1 MSSNAVNNN
10 VTYATLPERLAAA
23 LIDYLIIATAFVTLV
38 ALVSSDGGEMVQ
50 VKFWHI
56 FAIEWLYFSAQHS
69 SQKRATLGMRV
80 MKLQITTLNAKQLTL
95 STASLRYMVSLL
107 SSLILWLGHLMMLT
121 NDLRQT
127 MHDKMAGTLVIK
139 KQNG

>member
-1 MSSNAVNNN
+1 MPSHVANNN
-10 VTYATLPERLAAA
+10 LTYAKLPDRLAAA
-23 LIDYLIIATAFVTLV
+23 MIDYLIIAIAFVTILT
-38 ALVSSDGGEMVQ
+38 LISNDGGEMIPA
-50 VKFWHI
+50 KFWHI

-80 MKLQITTLNAKQLTL
+80 MKLEIITMNEEQLTFT
-95 STASLRYMVSLL
+95 TASLRYMVSLL

-121 NDLRQT
+121 NDLRQA

-139 KQNG
+139 KTK

>member
-1 MSSNAVNNN
+1 MPAHIANNN
-10 VTYATLPERLAAA
+10 LTYATLPERLAAA
-23 LIDYLIIATAFVTLV
+23 LIDYLIIATAFVTLIT
-38 ALVSSDGGEMVQ
+38 LISSDGGEMIQ

-56 FAIEWLYFSAQHS
+56 FTIEWLYFSAQHS

-80 MKLQITTLNAKQLTL
+80 MKLQIITMNEKQLTFT
-95 STASLRYMVSLL
+95 TASLRYMVSLL
-107 SSLILWLGHLMMLT
+107 SSLILWLGHLLMLT